1 MSNLI
6 VKDFIF
12 PPLNNH
18 NYLVLDPESKEAVLF
33 DCSVPN
39 DDVVKFVESQGAI
52 LKMVLLIINQKI
64 LLIKQLDV

>member
-1 MSNLI
+1 MTDLI
-6 VKDFIF
+6 LKNFIF

-39 DDVVKFVESQGAI
+39 DEVMKFVEEQGAI
-52 LKMVLLIINQKI
+52 LKMI
-64 LLIKQLDV
+64 LLCLVYHCYYML